1 MSGAIDQ
8 DFNATTDIH
17 REGKFATNQFR
28 KHTGNKP
35 IPVTARKDDAPAAY
49 QEGLVAMADLALN
62 HRLAQ
67 GTLGGIVRGF
77 DIFDLKEGPEAIG
90 NWQQLMAGADRFCP
104 LRSLTRPM
112 AQLHHPLKYG
122 HKCLADRPAGLLRCG
137 GGAGHCIVIII
148 IAVPSPTASRACHRD
163 CRHPHCR

>member
-62 HRLAQ
+62 HRLAK

-77 DIFDLKEGPEAIG
+77 DIFDLKEVQRPSATGNNLWQGPTVFVHCVRSPG
-90 NWQQLMAGADRFCP
+90 RWPNSTTCSSMATNA
-104 LRSLTRPM
+104 
-112 AQLHHPLKYG
+112 
-122 HKCLADRPAGLLRCG
+122 
-137 GGAGHCIVIII
+137 
-148 IAVPSPTASRACHRD
+148 
-163 CRHPHCR
+163 

>member
-1 MSGAIDQ
+1 MSGAIEQ

-77 DIFDLKEGPEAIG
+77 DTLDFKEGPVVIG
-90 NWQQLMAGADRFCP
+90 HWQQLLAGVKRQRKLNQPTSLSPDNALPSRPTRALSLCP
-104 LRSLTRPM
+104 
-112 AQLHHPLKYG
+112 
-122 HKCLADRPAGLLRCG
+122 
-137 GGAGHCIVIII
+137 
-148 IAVPSPTASRACHRD
+148 
-163 CRHPHCR
+163 